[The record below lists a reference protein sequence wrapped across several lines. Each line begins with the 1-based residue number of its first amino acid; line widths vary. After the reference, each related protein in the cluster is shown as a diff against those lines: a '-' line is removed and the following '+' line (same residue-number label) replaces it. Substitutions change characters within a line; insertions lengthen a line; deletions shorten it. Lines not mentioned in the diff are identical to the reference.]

1 MKRGLMDRRN
11 FIHAGTSAAGS
22 LAALGALGSGS
33 LASEALA
40 RPAPSARPRPKP
52 LVPKP
57 LVIGHRGCSALRP
70 EHTLA
75 SYAKAIEQGA
85 DFIEPDLVSTRDG
98 ALVARHENNI
108 AQTTNVADHPEFASR
123 RTTKLIDGEQVTG
136 WFTEDFTLAE
146 LKTLRAVERLGTM
159 RPESRSY
166 DGQFQ
171 LLTLEE
177 IADFAAAESAARG
190 RTIGLIPEI
199 KHSTYFASIGL
210 PQEQRFLDRVGAS
223 HYLSHAP
230 VIVQSFEVANLKW
243 LRPRIGAW
251 QNIELLQLT
260 VPMDVTPPDVKA
272 SGGTLTYAQMHT
284 PEGLAEMRRY
294 ADWVSPVLQG
304 IIPFGTPDGKPNG
317 PLGKPTSLVR
327 DAHAAGLKVSTWTF
341 RPENAFLPSD
351 FRGTGP
357 QNGGDAVRQD
367 AACVA
372 LIQQFIAAGID
383 SFFTDDPG
391 LGRKAVDT
399 FPA

>member
-1 MKRGLMDRRN
+1 
-11 FIHAGTSAAGS
+11 
-22 LAALGALGSGS
+22 
-33 LASEALA
+33 
-40 RPAPSARPRPKP
+40 
-52 LVPKP
+52 
-57 LVIGHRGCSALRP
+57 
-70 EHTLA
+70 
-75 SYAKAIEQGA
+75 
-85 DFIEPDLVSTRDG
+85 
-98 ALVARHENNI
+98 
-108 AQTTNVADHPEFASR
+108 
-123 RTTKLIDGEQVTG
+123 
-136 WFTEDFTLAE
+136 
-146 LKTLRAVERLGTM
+146 M

-304 IIPFGTPDGKPNG
+304 IIPSAPRTASPMARWA
-317 PLGKPTSLVR
+317 KPTSLVR

-341 RPENAFLPSD
+341 RPENMFLPSD

-372 LIQQFIAAGID
+372 LIQRFIAAGID
-383 SFFTDDPG
+383 PSSPTIPALAARRWIRFLPENLG
-391 LGRKAVDT
+391 LPENSGQSDFVVL
-399 FPA
+399 FVIPAQE